1 MEKEIAKKQVTVDHH
16 TIEIERLKELRK
28 NKSNAFTTTAFF
40 ESYHF
45 LNLVGEKNHCIE
57 IFKDQGAHHQLLE
70 NVLHQNYCSTL
81 FNTS

>member
-28 NKSNAFTTTAFF
+28 NKSNALQQQLF

-45 LNLVGEKNHCIE
+45 LNLVGEK
-57 IFKDQGAHHQLLE
+57 KS
-70 NVLHQNYCSTL
+70 LHRNI
-81 FNTS
+81 